1 MSAPVLTVPVELSQ
15 WWSINQKWGFK
26 LPPWQPPKSEGKALQ
41 CVRRIPN
48 TIAGL
53 FAAPRPNTSH
63 LQLLHY
69 QSHFVESMPV
79 SRPISHKGEQNSNS
93 PQIVG
98 NSIHRQ
104 PLSNPAAQ
112 ITNICEFSDYQQ
124 PSLTRSIAQC
134 TACCSTLCEHL
145 WSSFTSH
152 RQMYHSL
159 YKQEGLKI
167 IRVNVHRHQK
177 IKFSCAARALF

>member
-1 MSAPVLTVPVELSQ
+1 MSSVNGGQ
-15 WWSINQKWGFK
+15 SIRSGVSSWH
-26 LPPWQPPKSEGKALQ
+26 WQPPKSEGEALQ

-53 FAAPRPNTSH
+53 FAAPLPNTSH

-112 ITNICEFSDYQQ
+112 ITNICPTTSSPHSAAPL
-124 PSLTRSIAQC
+124 PSAQRVVLHCASI
-134 TACCSTLCEHL
+134 CEAHL
-145 WSSFTSH
+145 QVTD
-152 RQMYHSL
+152 
-159 YKQEGLKI
+159 KCI
-167 IRVNVHRHQK
+167 IASISKRD
-177 IKFSCAARALF
+177 

>member
-1 MSAPVLTVPVELSQ
+1 MSAPVPTVQSMLVNQSEV
-15 WWSINQKWGFK
+15 WWQAATGNLRNQKGV
-26 LPPWQPPKSEGKALQ
+26 ALQ

-48 TIAGL
+48 TITGL

-134 TACCSTLCEHL
+134 RACCSTLCEHL
-145 WSSFTSH
+145 
-152 RQMYHSL
+152 
-159 YKQEGLKI
+159 
-167 IRVNVHRHQK
+167 
-177 IKFSCAARALF
+177 

>member
-1 MSAPVLTVPVELSQ
+1 MASCH
-15 WWSINQKWGFK
+15 
-26 LPPWQPPKSEGKALQ
+26 WQPPKSEGEALQ

-48 TIAGL
+48 TITSL
-53 FAAPRPNTSH
+53 LAAPCLNTSH

-112 ITNICEFSDYQQ
+112 ITNICPTTSSPHSPAPL
-124 PSLTRSIAQC
+124 PSAQRVVLHCAGICEAHLQVTDKCIIAASI
-134 TACCSTLCEHL
+134 S
-145 WSSFTSH
+145 
-152 RQMYHSL
+152 
-159 YKQEGLKI
+159 KIEGLKL
-167 IRVNVHRHQK
+167 VSNGHQ
-177 IKFSCAARALF
+177 

>member
-1 MSAPVLTVPVELSQ
+1 MSILQTMSAPVLTVPVELNQ
-15 WWSINQKWGFK
+15 CWSINQKWVGK
-26 LPPWQPPKSEGKALQ
+26 LPLATSKIRRGSSP

-53 FAAPRPNTSH
+53 FAALRPNTSH

-112 ITNICEFSDYQQ
+112 ITNICPTTSSPHSPAPL
-124 PSLTRSIAQC
+124 PSAQRVVLHCATICEAHLQVTDKCIIA
-134 TACCSTLCEHL
+134 SV
-145 WSSFTSH
+145 SK
-152 RQMYHSL
+152 RD
-159 YKQEGLKI
+159 
-167 IRVNVHRHQK
+167 
-177 IKFSCAARALF
+177 